1 MKTSRRRRAVHRF
14 RTTIADTRRTLTH
27 RGRRIRHWARARR
40 RTALSQMLRGACF
53 GSGSGLI
60 TLTIYW
66 ITHR

>member
-1 MKTSRRRRAVHRF
+1 MKTSPWRRAVHRV
-14 RTTIADTRRTLTH
+14 RTTTAATRHALTH
-27 RGRRIRHWARARR
+27 RGRRIRHWAFARR

-66 ITHR
+66 LTRR